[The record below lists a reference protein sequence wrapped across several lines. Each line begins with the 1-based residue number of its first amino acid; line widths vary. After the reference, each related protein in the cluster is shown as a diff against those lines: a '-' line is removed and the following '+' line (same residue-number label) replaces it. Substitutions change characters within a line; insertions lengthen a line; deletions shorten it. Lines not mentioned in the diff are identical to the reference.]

1 MIIFLLCLIVF
12 AVLSLLLWIG
22 FTITGGLLL
31 TGFWLFVKVP
41 LALIL
46 FFLAVI
52 FCLTIILIPL
62 GIVLFKVG
70 LRLLIPGV

>member
-12 AVLSLLLWIG
+12 AVLLLLLWIG

-31 TGFWLFVKVP
+31 TGFWLFIKVP

>member
-12 AVLSLLLWIG
+12 PVLLLLLWIG

-31 TGFWLFVKVP
+31 TGFWLFIKVP

>member
-12 AVLSLLLWIG
+12 AVLLLLLWIG

-31 TGFWLFVKVP
+31 TGFWLFIKVP

-62 GIVLFKVG
+62 GIVLFKIG

>member
-1 MIIFLLCLIVF
+1 MILFLLCLIVF

-62 GIVLFKVG
+62 GIVLFKAG

>member
-52 FCLTIILIPL
+52 FCLTISLIPL
-62 GIVLFKVG
+62 GIVLFKAG

>member
-12 AVLSLLLWIG
+12 AVLLLLLWIG

-31 TGFWLFVKVP
+31 TGFWLFIKVP

-46 FFLAVI
+46 FFLALI

>member
-12 AVLSLLLWIG
+12 AVLLLLLWIG

-31 TGFWLFVKVP
+31 TGFWLFIKVP

-62 GIVLFKVG
+62 GSVLFKVG

>member
-1 MIIFLLCLIVF
+1 MIIFLLCIIVF
-12 AVLSLLLWIG
+12 AVLLLLLWIG

-31 TGFWLFVKVP
+31 TGFWLFIKVP

>member
-31 TGFWLFVKVP
+31 TGFWLFIKVP

>member
-1 MIIFLLCLIVF
+1 MILFLLCLFIF
-12 AVLSLLLWIG
+12 AVIGLLLWIG

-31 TGFWLFVKVP
+31 TGLWLFLKVP

-52 FCLTIILIPL
+52 FCITIILIPL
-62 GIVLFKVG
+62 GIVCFKAG
-70 LRLLIPGV
+70 LRLLIPGI